1 MMTFFPRREMA
12 VRLARH
18 RTEEVR
24 FFGEMRQVQSLKVPV
39 LSEHRAA
46 AKQASFLTERA
57 QPFEE
62 MRWRLSVL
70 QVSERRKAGTS
81 KQVRLFETMQQ
92 VLPPA
97 LPEQPV
103 WAARASQ
110 A

>member
-1 MMTFFPRREMA
+1 MAFFPHREMA
-12 VRLARH
+12 VSLAQH
-18 RTEEVR
+18 RTEEAR
-24 FFGEMRQVQSLKVPV
+24 FFGEMRKVQSLEVPV
-39 LSEHRAA
+39 FSEHRAA
-46 AKQASFLTERA
+46 AKQPSFLTERA